1 MAKKRHH
8 SSMSRKDRLESHDYY
23 AGPEARRHQERED
36 GSMIS
41 EDHSAIANL
50 PQHVMMKEYPR
61 AGGYMP
67 EDLNDT
73 ITGID
78 RQKNMD
84 NNKRKEHFMPKK
96 V

>member
-8 SSMSRKDRLESHDYY
+8 SSMSRTHRLEEQEYY
-23 AGPEARRHQERED
+23 AGASSRRHQEMED
-36 GSMIS
+36 GSMIR

-50 PQHVMMKEYPR
+50 PQGVMMKEYPR
-61 AGGYMP
+61 EGGYLP
-67 EDLNDT
+67 ESLNDT

-84 NNKRKEHFMPKK
+84 NNKRKEHFAPKK

>member
-8 SSMSRKDRLESHDYY
+8 SSMSQKHSLESRDYY
-23 AGPEARRHQERED
+23 AGPETRRHQERED

-50 PQHVMMKEYPR
+50 PQGVIMKEYQR

-67 EDLNDT
+67 ENLNDT

-84 NNKRKEHFMPKK
+84 NSKRKEHFMPKK